1 MSDFI
6 STGWELYEAAIAIWA
21 IVYCTGLLILNNRM
35 RPHTD
40 TDGTTGHVW
49 DETLQEFNNPLPR
62 WWVGLYII
70 TIVFGILYWTLYPG
84 VGTYKGLLGWTSA
97 NQLEKEQAAAKEA
110 EAKIYA
116 PFATMSAEDLAKNQ
130 QAMGIGQRLFLNNC
144 AACHG
149 SDAKG
154 AKGFPNLTDDDWLY
168 GGEHDTII
176 ETITNGRIGMM
187 PPMKDA
193 VGTPEDVK
201 NVANFVLSLSG
212 SPHDAARAA
221 QGKPKFESA
230 GCTGCHG
237 ADGKGQQA
245 MGAPNLTDKV
255 WLHGFGE
262 AAIIE
267 RINNG
272 KTNQMP
278 AWSYKF
284 SKDQIRV
291 LAAYI
296 WSLSHKAPAAS
307 KT

>member
-6 STGWELYEAAIAIWA
+6 STGWALFEAAIAIWA
-21 IVYCTGLLILNNRM
+21 IVYCVGLLVLNNRM

-70 TIVFGILYWTLYPG
+70 TIVFGVLYFVLYPS
-84 VGTYKGLLGWTSA
+84 VGTYQGVLNWSSA
-97 NQLEKEQAAAKEA
+97 GQLEKEQAAAKEA

-116 PFATMSAEDLAKNQ
+116 PFAAMSAEDLAKNQ

-144 AACHG
+144 AVCHG

-154 AKGFPNLTDDDWLY
+154 TKGFPNLTDDDWLY
-168 GGEHDTII
+168 GGEHDAII
-176 ETITNGRIGMM
+176 ETIANGRVGAM

-201 NVANFVLSLSG
+201 NLANFVLSLSG

-237 ADGKGQQA
+237 ADGKGMQA
-245 MGAPNLTDKV
+245 LGAPNLTDKI

-291 LAAYI
+291 LSAYI